1 MNIAHIVMLRLTP
14 GFVTDEYFAYT
25 EDIFARLREAVD
37 GILAVSCHRNCV
49 AREGNYDLMIR
60 LELAD
65 ASVLPVYL
73 AHPLHLEFARSNGDQ
88 LLSRASFD
96 YPI

>member
-1 MNIAHIVMLRLTP
+1 MKIAHYVMLRLEP

-25 EDIFARLREAVD
+25 EDIFNRLLEAQED
-37 GILAVSCHRNCV
+37 ILSVSVHRNCV

-60 LELAD
+60 LELENEA
-65 ASVLPVYL
+65 ALPRYL
-73 AHPLHLEFARSNGDQ
+73 AHPLHQEFARSNGDV

-96 YPI
+96 CPV